1 MKKYLILDR
10 DGTLIKHIHHL
21 VDESLVSI
29 LDGVV
34 DGLHV
39 FKSMGYRFGIITNQ
53 SVMSESMENVNKVF
67 RINSKLKN
75 ILELEGI
82 SIDFLKIC
90 PHSPLANCLC
100 RKPKTHL
107 GEQAISEYKID
118 RSTSYMVGDQKS
130 DIEFGIG
137 LGLKTIFI
145 GVIDFR
151 EITPTYSVQSILQA
165 AQKIES
171 SI

>member
-1 MKKYLILDR
+1 MNKYLLLDR

-34 DGLHV
+34 DGLRV

-53 SVMSESMENVNKVF
+53 SVMSESVENVNKVLC
-67 RINSKLKN
+67 INSKLKN

-82 SIDFLKIC
+82 SIDFFKIC
-90 PHSPLANCLC
+90 PHSPLAICLC

-137 LGLKTIFI
+137 LGLKTIFV
-145 GVIDFR
+145 GVTDFR
-151 EITPTYSVQSILQA
+151 EITPTYTVQSILHA